1 MDKITFPQVALT
13 LIVGILV
20 ICFAFYQTHKE
31 NGTWEEKKMEVT
43 AYCACEKCCETWA
56 KIPVSSG
63 KRKTAGGHI
72 IKAGDKFVA
81 ADKRY
86 PFHTKMIIDGY
97 NDNKPV
103 EVLDRGG
110 AIKGNRIDLYFDT
123 HDAALQFGR
132 QNITILVEKK

>member
-13 LIVGILV
+13 LIIGILV
-20 ICFAFYQTHKE
+20 ICFAFHQSYKE

-43 AYCACEKCCETWA
+43 AYCACEKCCGA
-56 KIPVSSG
+56 FSDG
-63 KRKTAGGHI
+63 LTACGHK
-72 IKAGDKFVA
+72 IKAGDRFVA

-86 PFHTKMIIDGY
+86 PFHTKMIIHGY

-110 AIKGNRIDLYFDT
+110 AIKGDRIDLYFET
-123 HDAALQFGR
+123 HDAALQWGR
-132 QNITILVEKK
+132 KKNHRVFIAKGNK